1 MPYRVKFGHINMR
14 VNGQEKGNSFF
25 VVVIID
31 KAA

>member
-1 MPYRVKFGHINMR
+1 MPFRVKFGHINMR

-25 VVVIID
+25 VVIID